1 LAQFGKLSATRRCE
15 PSRAWLAF
23 ACWAL
28 SACSGEISSGE
39 SSSGESSSAGGTGTR
54 APEGDTPAVE
64 HWSFEA
70 PRSVEPSSG
79 SEDAWVINEIDGFV
93 TSRLAA
99 LGRSPAPPASPEKLV
114 RRVTLT
120 LTGLLPSLEEVD
132 AFVADPSEAAYRA
145 LVDRLLASPR
155 YAEHMASAWLDL
167 ARYAD
172 TDGFQYD
179 QTRDVWPWRD
189 WVLQAFD
196 TNMPFDQFTL
206 WQLAGDL
213 LPNASEQS
221 ILATAF
227 NRNHPI
233 QNENGL
239 LLDEFRDR
247 YVADRVDA
255 LGKAWLGLTVG
266 CARCHD
272 HKFDPTLA
280 TDYYQLYDCF
290 NQIDEKDN
298 GVASAFSPS
307 MPLPSP
313 FADALKVELDER
325 ITALAEAGA
334 SQATLSALRHDAEAV
349 ATVPSARIMLDQATQ
364 RSTRVLVQGRY
375 DLPVGNP
382 VSCDAPHFLPPF
394 PEGAPNNRLGL
405 AQWLTMPDHP
415 LTARVAVNRMWHQH
429 FGRGL
434 LPSLDNFGL
443 QATAPEYQPLLDWMA
458 TYFVDSGWD
467 VKGLHRLIVT
477 SNTFRQASASDEA
490 SLAADPDNAWLGRG
504 PRFRLSAEVIRD
516 VPLAASGLL
525 VHRLGGPPAW
535 PYQPENL
542 WEELSWEYA
551 QLSYP
556 RIEGDGLYR
565 RSLYSFWKRT
575 LPPPFMSL
583 FDAPDRESA
592 ASSRELGVSP
602 QQALALLHGEQFIEA
617 ARQLAAR
624 LWQAESDGPS
634 GSTSRAAI
642 AAGFR
647 LLTSR
652 PPNETELAILTEL
665 YDAQL
670 ELARREVT
678 ATTRLQSTGRSAR
691 SSVAPEQA
699 ALTQVVRV
707 LFNLGETVT
716 QE

>member
-1 LAQFGKLSATRRCE
+1 LAQLGKLIATWRRE
-15 PSRAWLAF
+15 SLQAGLAF
-23 ACWAL
+23 ACSAL
-28 SACSGEISSGE
+28 AGCSGEISGPS
-39 SSSGESSSAGGTGTR
+39 GTGVR
-54 APEGDTPAVE
+54 PPDGDTPEVE
-64 HWSFEA
+64 HWSFVVPSA
-70 PRSVEPSSG
+70 GDPPSVTD
-79 SEDAWVINEIDGFV
+79 DAWAINEIDGFV
-93 TSRLAA
+93 ASRLAT
-99 LGRSPAPPASPEKLV
+99 LGRRPAAPAPPEKLV

-132 AFVADPSEAAYRA
+132 AFVADPSDAAYRA
-145 LVDRLLASPR
+145 LVERLLASPR
-155 YAEHMASAWLDL
+155 YAEHMASTWLDL

-179 QTRDVWPWRD
+179 RTREVWPWRD

-213 LPNASEQS
+213 LPNATEQS

-272 HKFDPTLA
+272 HKFDPTRA

-298 GVASAFSPS
+298 GVASDFSPS
-307 MPLPSP
+307 MPLASP
-313 FADALKVELDER
+313 LADGLKVELDER
-325 ITALAEAGA
+325 IATLEEGGASEAALA
-334 SQATLSALRHDAEAV
+334 ALRHDAEAV
-349 ATVPSARIMLDQATQ
+349 ASVPIARIMLDQATKRQ
-364 RSTRVLVQGRY
+364 TRVLAQGRY

-394 PEGAPNNRLGL
+394 PEDAPKNRLGL
-405 AQWLTMPDHP
+405 ALWLTMPDHP

-434 LPSLDNFGL
+434 LASLDNFGL
-443 QATAPEYQPLLDWMA
+443 QATAPEHQPLLDWMA
-458 TYFVDSGWD
+458 AYFVDSGWD

-490 SLAADPDNAWLGRG
+490 SLAADPDNTWLGRG

-535 PYQPENL
+535 PYQPGGL
-542 WEELSWEYA
+542 WEELSWENA

-565 RSLYSFWKRT
+565 RSVYSFWKRT

-583 FDAPDRESA
+583 FDAPDRENA

-624 LWQAESDGPS
+624 LWDAGGAEPE
-634 GSTSRAAI
+634 AAI
-642 AAGFR
+642 RAGFR

-652 PPNETELAILTEL
+652 QPNDAELAILTDL
-665 YDAQL
+665 YAAQL
-670 ELARREVT
+670 ELARQEVT
-678 ATTRLQSTGRSAR
+678 ASTRLQSTGRSAP
-691 SSVAPEQA
+691 SSAAPEQA

-707 LFNLGETVT
+707 LFNLSETVT

>member
-1 LAQFGKLSATRRCE
+1 MSSRRLLLAQLGKLTAIRR
-15 PSRAWLAF
+15 RASLRAQLALGCWL
-23 ACWAL
+23 L
-28 SACSGEISSGE
+28 SGCSGEISGPS
-39 SSSGESSSAGGTGTR
+39 GTGVR
-54 APEGDTPAVE
+54 LPEGDTPDVE
-64 HWSFEA
+64 HWSFVA
-70 PRSVEPSSG
+70 PSASEPPGVSD
-79 SEDAWVINEIDGFV
+79 DAWAINEIDGFV
-93 TSRLAA
+93 ASRLAA
-99 LGRSPAPPASPEKLV
+99 LGQRPAAAAPPEKLV

-132 AFVADPSEAAYRA
+132 AFVADPSDAAYRA
-145 LVDRLLASPR
+145 LVERLLASPR
-155 YAEHMASAWLDL
+155 YAEHMASTWLDL

-179 QTRDVWPWRD
+179 QTRNVWPWRD

-213 LPNASEQS
+213 LPNATEQS

-255 LGKAWLGLTVG
+255 LGKAWLGLTIG

-280 TDYYQLYDCF
+280 SDYYQFYDCF

-298 GVASAFSPS
+298 GVASDFSPS

-313 FADALKVELDER
+313 LSDGLKVELDER
-325 ITALAEAGA
+325 ITALAETGA
-334 SQATLSALRHDAEAV
+334 SEAALAALRHDAEAV
-349 ATVPSARIMLDQATQ
+349 ATVPIARIMLDQATGRQ
-364 RSTRVLVQGRY
+364 TRVLVQGRY
-375 DLPVGNP
+375 DLPTGSP

-394 PEGAPNNRLGL
+394 PEGAPKNRLGL
-405 AQWLTMPDHP
+405 ALWLTLPDHP

-434 LPSLDNFGL
+434 LTSLDNFGL
-443 QATAPEYQPLLDWMA
+443 QAPAPEHQPLLDWLA

-477 SNTFRQASASDEA
+477 SNTFRQASATNEA
-490 SLAADPDNAWLGRG
+490 SLAADPDNGWLGRG

-535 PYQPENL
+535 PYQPEGL
-542 WEELSWEYA
+542 WEELSWESA

-624 LWQAESDGPS
+624 LWDAEGAEPE
-634 GSTSRAAI
+634 AALRT
-642 AAGFR
+642 GFR

-652 PPNETELAILTEL
+652 PPNEAELAILAEL
-665 YDAQL
+665 YAAQL
-670 ELARREVT
+670 ALARREVT
-678 ATTRLQSTGRSAR
+678 ASTRLQSTGRSAP
-691 SSVAPEQA
+691 SSPAPELA

-707 LFNLGETVT
+707 LFNLSETLT

>member
-1 LAQFGKLSATRRCE
+1 
-15 PSRAWLAF
+15 
-23 ACWAL
+23 
-28 SACSGEISSGE
+28 
-39 SSSGESSSAGGTGTR
+39 
-54 APEGDTPAVE
+54 
-64 HWSFEA
+64 
-70 PRSVEPSSG
+70 
-79 SEDAWVINEIDGFV
+79 
-93 TSRLAA
+93 
-99 LGRSPAPPASPEKLV
+99 
-114 RRVTLT
+114 
-120 LTGLLPSLEEVD
+120 
-132 AFVADPSEAAYRA
+132 
-145 LVDRLLASPR
+145 
-155 YAEHMASAWLDL
+155 
-167 ARYAD
+167 
-172 TDGFQYD
+172 
-179 QTRDVWPWRD
+179 VWPWRD

-196 TNMPFDQFTL
+196 SNMPFDQFTL

-255 LGKAWLGLTVG
+255 LGKAWLGLTIG

-272 HKFDPTLA
+272 HKFDPTRA

-290 NQIDEKDN
+290 NQLDEKDN
-298 GVASAFSPS
+298 GVTSDFSPS

-313 FADALKVELDER
+313 FADTLKVELDER
-325 ITALAEAGA
+325 ITALEAEGA
-334 SQATLSALRHDAEAV
+334 SEATLAPLRHDAEAV
-349 ATVPSARIMLDQATQ
+349 ATVPIARIMLDQVTRQ
-364 RSTRVLVQGRY
+364 TRVLAQGQY
-375 DLPVGNP
+375 NLPVGNP

-394 PEGAPNNRLGL
+394 PEGAPKNRLGL
-405 AQWLTMPDHP
+405 ALWLTMPDHP

-434 LPSLDNFGL
+434 LASLDNFGL
-443 QATAPEYQPLLDWMA
+443 QATAPEHQPLLDWLA

-477 SNTFRQASASDEA
+477 SNTFRQASYTDEA
-490 SLAADPDNAWLGRG
+490 SLEADPANTWLARG

-525 VHRLGGPPAW
+525 VNRLGGPPAW
-535 PYQPENL
+535 PYQPEGL
-542 WEELSWEYA
+542 WEELSWENA

-565 RSLYSFWKRT
+565 RSIYSFWKRT

-602 QQALALLHGEQFIEA
+602 QQALALLHADQFIEA

-624 LWQAESDGPS
+624 LWTAQSHDPE
-634 GSTSRAAI
+634 AAI
-642 AAGFR
+642 HAGFR

-652 PPNETELAILTEL
+652 APNAAELAILTEL
-665 YDAQL
+665 YAEQL

-678 ATTRLQSTGRSAR
+678 ASTRLQSTGRSAP
-691 SSVAPEQA
+691 SSAAPEQA

-707 LFNLGETVT
+707 LFNLSETVT

>member
-1 LAQFGKLSATRRCE
+1 LAQLGKLIATRRRG
-15 PSRAWLAF
+15 SLQASIAF
-23 ACWAL
+23 AWVL
-28 SACSGEISSGE
+28 SGCSGEISGPS
-39 SSSGESSSAGGTGTR
+39 GTGVR
-54 APEGDTPAVE
+54 PPDGDPPEVG
-64 HWSFEA
+64 HWSFVL
-70 PRSVEPSSG
+70 PSVGDPPSVAD
-79 SEDAWVINEIDGFV
+79 DAWAINEIDGFV
-93 TSRLAA
+93 ASRLAA
-99 LGRSPAPPASPEKLV
+99 LGRTPAPLAPPEKLV

-120 LTGLLPSLEEVD
+120 LTGLPPSLEEVD
-132 AFVADPSEAAYRA
+132 AFVADPSDAAYRA
-145 LVDRLLASPR
+145 LVERLLASPR
-155 YAEHMASAWLDL
+155 YAEHMASTWLDL

-179 QTRDVWPWRD
+179 RTRDVWPWRD

-213 LPNASEQS
+213 LPNATEQS

-298 GVASAFSPS
+298 GFASDFSPS
-307 MPLPSP
+307 MPLASP
-313 FADALKVELDER
+313 FADGLKVELDER
-325 ITALAEAGA
+325 IATLEAAGA
-334 SQATLSALRHDAEAV
+334 SQAALAALRHDAEAV
-349 ATVPSARIMLDQATQ
+349 ASVPIARIMLDQATKRQ
-364 RSTRVLVQGRY
+364 TRVLAQGRY

-394 PEGAPNNRLGL
+394 PEGAPKNRLGL
-405 AQWLTMPDHP
+405 ALWLTMPDHP

-434 LPSLDNFGL
+434 LASLDNFGL
-443 QATAPEYQPLLDWMA
+443 QATAPEHQALLDWMA

-490 SLAADPDNAWLGRG
+490 SLAADPDNTWLGRG

-535 PYQPENL
+535 PYQPAGL
-542 WEELSWEYA
+542 WEELSWENA

-565 RSLYSFWKRT
+565 RSVYSFWKRT

-583 FDAPDRESA
+583 FDAPDRENA
-592 ASSRELGVSP
+592 ASSRDLGVSP

-624 LWQAESDGPS
+624 LWAAEGADPA
-634 GSTSRAAI
+634 AAI
-642 AAGFR
+642 GAGFR

-652 PPNETELAILTEL
+652 QPNDAELAILTEL
-665 YDAQL
+665 YAAQL
-670 ELARREVT
+670 ELARGEVT
-678 ATTRLQSTGRSAR
+678 ASTRLQSTGRSAP
-691 SSVAPEQA
+691 SSAAPEQA

-707 LFNLGETVT
+707 LFNLSETVT

>member
-1 LAQFGKLSATRRCE
+1 
-15 PSRAWLAF
+15 
-23 ACWAL
+23 
-28 SACSGEISSGE
+28 
-39 SSSGESSSAGGTGTR
+39 
-54 APEGDTPAVE
+54 
-64 HWSFEA
+64 
-70 PRSVEPSSG
+70 
-79 SEDAWVINEIDGFV
+79 
-93 TSRLAA
+93 
-99 LGRSPAPPASPEKLV
+99 
-114 RRVTLT
+114 
-120 LTGLLPSLEEVD
+120 
-132 AFVADPSEAAYRA
+132 
-145 LVDRLLASPR
+145 
-155 YAEHMASAWLDL
+155 
-167 ARYAD
+167 
-172 TDGFQYD
+172 
-179 QTRDVWPWRD
+179 WRD

-213 LPNASEQS
+213 LPDANEQS

-298 GVASAFSPS
+298 GVASEFSPS

-313 FADALKVELDER
+313 LSGALKLELDER
-325 ITALAEAGA
+325 ISALSEAGA
-334 SQATLSALRHDAEAV
+334 SPAALAALQFDADAV
-349 ATVPSARIMLDQATQ
+349 ASVPVARIMQDQTTRRQ
-364 RSTRVLVQGRY
+364 TRVLAQGQY
-375 DLPVGNP
+375 DLPVG
-382 VSCDAPHFLPPF
+382 SALRCDAPHFLPPF
-394 PEGAPNNRLGL
+394 PANAPKNRLGL
-405 AQWLTMPDHP
+405 AEWLLMPDHP
-415 LTARVAVNRMWHQH
+415 LTARVAVNRMWQQH

-434 LPSLDNFGL
+434 LASLDNFGL
-443 QATAPEYQPLLDWMA
+443 QAAEPEHRQLLDWLA
-458 TYFVDSGWD
+458 NYFVDSGWD

-477 SNTFRQASASDEA
+477 SNTFRQASATDAA
-490 SLAADPDNAWLGRG
+490 SLSADPDNTWLGRG
-504 PRFRLSAEVIRD
+504 PRYRLSAEVIRD
-516 VPLAASGLL
+516 VPLAVSGLL
-525 VHRLGGPPAW
+525 VERLGGPPAW
-535 PYQPENL
+535 PYQPEGL

-583 FDAPDRESA
+583 FDAPDRESS
-592 ASSRELGVSP
+592 ASSRELGVTP
-602 QQALALLHGEQFIEA
+602 QQALALLHGDQFIEA
-617 ARQLAAR
+617 ARQLATR
-624 LWQAESDGPS
+624 LWAAQSQAPS
-634 GSTSRAAI
+634 AERAPAAI
-642 AAGFR
+642 RAGFR

-652 PPNETELAILTEL
+652 LPNDAELAILTQL
-665 YDAQL
+665 YASQL
-670 ELARREVT
+670 ELARSEVT
-678 ATTRLQSTGRSAR
+678 ATTRLQSTGRSAP
-691 SSVAPEQA
+691 SSAAPEQA

-707 LFNLGETVT
+707 LFNLSETVT

>member
-1 LAQFGKLSATRRCE
+1 LAQLGKLIATCRRGT
-15 PSRAWLAF
+15 SRAWLAF

-28 SACSGEISSGE
+28 SGCSGEISGTSG
-39 SSSGESSSAGGTGTR
+39 TVR
-54 APEGDTPAVE
+54 PPEGDPPDVE
-64 HWSFEA
+64 HWSFA
-70 PRSVEPSSG
+70 LPSAADPPSVTDDP
-79 SEDAWVINEIDGFV
+79 WVISEIDAFV
-93 TSRLAA
+93 ATRLAA
-99 LGRSPAPPASPEKLV
+99 LGRTPSPPAPPEKLV

-120 LTGLLPSLEEVD
+120 LTGLLPTLEEVD
-132 AFVADPSEAAYRA
+132 AFVADPSDAAYRA
-145 LVDRLLASPR
+145 LVERLLASPR
-155 YAEHMASAWLDL
+155 YAEHMASTWLDL

-213 LPNASEQS
+213 LPNATEQS
-221 ILATAF
+221 TLATAF

-255 LGKAWLGLTVG
+255 LGKGWLGLTIG

-280 TDYYQLYDCF
+280 KDYYQLYDCF

-298 GVASAFSPS
+298 GVTSDFSPS

-313 FADALKVELDER
+313 LADTLEVELDER
-325 ITALAEAGA
+325 IAGLTEAGA
-334 SQATLSALRHDAEAV
+334 SEAAIAALRHDAEAV
-349 ATVPSARIMLDQATQ
+349 ASVPLARIMLDQAT
-364 RSTRVLVQGRY
+364 RRETRVLAQGQY

-382 VSCDAPHFLPPF
+382 LSCDAPHFLPPF
-394 PEGAPNNRLGL
+394 PAGAPKNRLGL
-405 AQWLTMPDHP
+405 ALWLTMPDHP

-434 LPSLDNFGL
+434 LASLDNFGL
-443 QATAPEYQPLLDWMA
+443 QAPAPEHQALLDWMA
-458 TYFVDSGWD
+458 TYFIDSGWD

-477 SNTFRQASASDEA
+477 SNTFRQASATDEA
-490 SLAADPDNAWLGRG
+490 SLAADPDNTWFGRG

-525 VHRLGGPPAW
+525 VNRLGGPPAW
-535 PYQPENL
+535 PYQPPGL

-565 RSLYSFWKRT
+565 RSIYSFWKRT

-592 ASSRELGVSP
+592 ASSRELGISP

-624 LWQAESDGPS
+624 LWKAHGGEPE
-634 GSTSRAAI
+634 AAI
-642 AAGFR
+642 RTGFR

-652 PPNETELAILTEL
+652 PPNEAELAILTEL
-665 YDAQL
+665 YTAQL
-670 ELARREVT
+670 DLARREVT
-678 ATTRLQSTGRSAR
+678 ASTRLQSTGRSAP
-691 SSVAPEQA
+691 SSAAPEQA

-707 LFNLGETVT
+707 LFNLSETVT

>member
-1 LAQFGKLSATRRCE
+1 LAQLGKLIASWRRE
-15 PSRAWLAF
+15 SLQAGLAF
-23 ACWAL
+23 ACSVLAG
-28 SACSGEISSGE
+28 CSGEISGPS
-39 SSSGESSSAGGTGTR
+39 GTGVR
-54 APEGDTPAVE
+54 PPDGDTPEVE
-64 HWSFEA
+64 HWSFVVPSA
-70 PRSVEPSSG
+70 GDPPSVTD
-79 SEDAWVINEIDGFV
+79 DAWAINEIDGFV
-93 TSRLAA
+93 ASRLAT
-99 LGRSPAPPASPEKLV
+99 LGRRPAAPAPPEKLV

-132 AFVADPSEAAYRA
+132 AFVADPSDAAYRA
-145 LVDRLLASPR
+145 LVERLLASPR
-155 YAEHMASAWLDL
+155 YAEHMASTWLDL

-179 QTRDVWPWRD
+179 RTREVWPWRD

-213 LPNASEQS
+213 LPNATEQS

-272 HKFDPTLA
+272 HKFDPTRA

-298 GVASAFSPS
+298 GVASDFSPS
-307 MPLPSP
+307 MPLASP
-313 FADALKVELDER
+313 LADGLKVELDER
-325 ITALAEAGA
+325 IATLEEGGASEAALA
-334 SQATLSALRHDAEAV
+334 ALRHDAEAV
-349 ATVPSARIMLDQATQ
+349 ASVPIARIMLDQATKRQ
-364 RSTRVLVQGRY
+364 TRVLAQGRY

-394 PEGAPNNRLGL
+394 PEDAPKNRLGL
-405 AQWLTMPDHP
+405 ALWLTMPDHP

-434 LPSLDNFGL
+434 LASLDNFGL
-443 QATAPEYQPLLDWMA
+443 QATAPEHQPLLDWMA
-458 TYFVDSGWD
+458 AYFVDSGWD

-490 SLAADPDNAWLGRG
+490 SLAADPDNTWLGRG

-535 PYQPENL
+535 PYQPGGL
-542 WEELSWEYA
+542 WEELSWENA

-565 RSLYSFWKRT
+565 RSVYSFWKRT

-583 FDAPDRESA
+583 FDAPDRENA

-624 LWQAESDGPS
+624 LWDAGGAEPE
-634 GSTSRAAI
+634 AAI
-642 AAGFR
+642 RAGFR

-652 PPNETELAILTEL
+652 QPNDAELAILTDL
-665 YDAQL
+665 YAAQL
-670 ELARREVT
+670 ELARQEVT
-678 ATTRLQSTGRSAR
+678 ASTRLQSTGRSAP
-691 SSVAPEQA
+691 SSAAPEQA

-707 LFNLGETVT
+707 LFNLSETVT

>member
-1 LAQFGKLSATRRCE
+1 MAVGPRDSV
-15 PSRAWLAF
+15 P
-23 ACWAL
+23 
-28 SACSGEISSGE
+28 
-39 SSSGESSSAGGTGTR
+39 
-54 APEGDTPAVE
+54 PDVE
-64 HWSFEA
+64 HWSFVA
-70 PRSVEPSSG
+70 PRAVEPAGASPDS
-79 SEDAWVINEIDGFV
+79 WVINEIDAFV
-93 TSRLAA
+93 ASRLTSF
-99 LGRSPAPPASPEKLV
+99 GRSPAPLAPPEKLV

-120 LTGLLPSLEEVD
+120 LTGLLPSLQDVD
-132 AFVADPSEAAYRA
+132 AFVADPSDDAYRA
-145 LVDRLLASPR
+145 LVERLLASPR
-155 YAEHMASAWLDL
+155 YAEHMASTWLDL

-179 QTRDVWPWRD
+179 HTREVWPWRD
-189 WVLQAFD
+189 WVLHAFD

-213 LPNASEQS
+213 LPDATEQS

-255 LGKAWLGLTVG
+255 LGKAWLGLTIG

-298 GVASAFSPS
+298 GVTSAFSPS

-313 FADALKVELDER
+313 YAEKLTSELDAR
-325 ITALAEAGA
+325 ITALTEAGA
-334 SQATLSALRHDAEAV
+334 SQPALAALRHDAAAV
-349 ATVPSARIMLDQATQ
+349 AKTPSARIMQDMAPE
-364 RSTRVLVQGRY
+364 RMTRVLAQGRY
-375 DLPVGNP
+375 DLPTGDP

-394 PEGAPNNRLGL
+394 PAEAPKNRLGL
-405 AQWLTMPDHP
+405 ALWLTMPEHP

-434 LPSLDNFGL
+434 LASLDNFGV
-443 QATAPEYQPLLDWMA
+443 QSPAPDQRALLDWLA

-477 SNTFRQASASDEA
+477 SNTFRQASATDEA
-490 SLAADPDNAWLGRG
+490 SLAADPDNVWLARG

-516 VPLAASGLL
+516 VPLAVSGLL
-525 VHRLGGPPAW
+525 VERLGGPPAW
-535 PYQPENL
+535 PYQPEGL
-542 WEELSWEYA
+542 WEELSWESA

-565 RSLYSFWKRT
+565 RSVYSFWKRT

-592 ASSRELGVSP
+592 APSRELGITP

-617 ARQLAAR
+617 ARHLAAR
-624 LWQAESDGPS
+624 LWNTS
-634 GSTSRAAI
+634 GSEPEVAI
-642 AAGFR
+642 RAGFR

-652 PPNETELAILTEL
+652 QPNDAELAILEDL
-665 YDAQL
+665 YAAQL
-670 ELARREVT
+670 ELASDEVS
-678 ATTRLQSTGRSAR
+678 ASARLQSTGRSAP
-691 SSVAPEQA
+691 SSQQPEA
-699 ALTQVVRV
+699 VALTQVVRV
-707 LFNLGETVT
+707 LFNLSETMT